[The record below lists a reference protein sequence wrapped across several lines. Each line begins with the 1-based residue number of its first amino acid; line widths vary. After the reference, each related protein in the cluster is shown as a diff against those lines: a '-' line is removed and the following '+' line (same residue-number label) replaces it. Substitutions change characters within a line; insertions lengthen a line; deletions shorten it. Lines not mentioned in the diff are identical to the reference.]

1 MLAFLQDV
9 SWAVVVS
16 LVIIL
21 AACCFLA
28 LLWSRREWNSRKI
41 RVGMFLEREYGVDEM
56 EPGSPPPAPSSPP
69 SDEADTKEMN
79 RDAW

>member
-1 MLAFLQDV
+1 VLAFLQDV

-28 LLWSRREWNSRKI
+28 LLWSRREWKSRKI
-41 RVGMFLEREYGVDEM
+41 RVGMFLEREYNGEM
-56 EPGSPPPAPSSPP
+56 EAGSPPPAPPLPP
-69 SDEADTKEMN
+69 SDEAPTKEMN